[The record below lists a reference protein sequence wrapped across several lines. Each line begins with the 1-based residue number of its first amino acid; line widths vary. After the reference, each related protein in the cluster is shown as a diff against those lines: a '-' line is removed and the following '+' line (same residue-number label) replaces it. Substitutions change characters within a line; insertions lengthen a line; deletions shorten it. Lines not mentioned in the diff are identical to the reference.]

1 MAKLTA
7 EIIEGDEESD
17 LISFFIKACGISLR
31 DFHNDSR
38 VLTKEIFEAN
48 FDKVLDIVE
57 TRSSSRKTYLILG
70 YLILLT
76 GSHLPADLRSK
87 IIEATKWEYEK
98 GLWDERFIRERKFYL
113 RDLRDKIRAHKPGV
127 KLHLVYLKNAHDENF
142 THGVIGLNQ
151 FWDYVDSGKIN
162 TVKHINLDSC
172 NLTEIPNPIFEL
184 RSLETLSLD
193 NNKLHVISYHIGEL
207 YSLKKLFLDGNQL
220 TTLPDT
226 IGNLLKLEILFL
238 ERNLLENLPVSIKNL
253 RSIKEIFLR
262 NNLITDIPPYL
273 SNMRNLIEI

>member
-38 VLTKEIFEAN
+38 ILTKEIFEAN

-193 NNKLHVISYHIGEL
+193 NNKLNEISHHIGEL

-220 TTLPDT
+220 KT
-226 IGNLLKLEILFL
+226 IPKNMIQLDSLEILSL
-238 ERNLLENLPVSIKNL
+238 ERNYFKSVPTFVSKL
-253 RSIKEIFLR
+253 KSLKKLYLR
-262 NNLITDIPPYL
+262 NNFISEIPEFL
-273 SNMRNLIEI
+273 QKKHIIVLV